1 MKTKLLL
8 LFSLFVI
15 FSVSVHSITPIRDVS
30 GTYDGDFSITPTAQ
44 PTTVEQ
50 GSVALT
56 LLQESNYSLSVQDLV
71 VATYP
76 LSFSIEDV
84 VAEETTEGIVSLSK
98 AGFTTIPVMESLTA
112 QIALVSGSVENEEL
126 TFELQIGVFLSVLNV
141 ANVHVLFV
149 GTTEGSGVFKIKS
162 ETPFVYV
169 VGNEL
174 ILPFVQERSDYFI
187 YNANGKIQKS
197 GTSVGNVAIEEL
209 PSGFYFIQAAGVV
222 AKFIKE

>member
-30 GTYDGDFSITPTAQ
+30 GTYDGDFSITLTAQ
-44 PTTVEQ
+44 PATVEQ

-71 VATYP
+71 VDTYP

-84 VAEETTEGIVSLSK
+84 LAEETTEGIVNLSK

-112 QIALVSGSVENEEL
+112 QITLVSGSVENEEL
-126 TFELQIGVFLSVLNV
+126 TFELQISVFIF
-141 ANVHVLFV
+141 NVHVLFV

-162 ETPFVYV
+162 ETPSVSV